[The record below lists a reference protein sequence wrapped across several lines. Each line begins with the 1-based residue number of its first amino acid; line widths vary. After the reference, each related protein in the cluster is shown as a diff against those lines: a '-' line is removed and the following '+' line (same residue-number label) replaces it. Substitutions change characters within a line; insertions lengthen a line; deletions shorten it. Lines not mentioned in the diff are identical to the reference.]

1 MNSERT
7 NPPSQLEFLCKGKA
21 SGVIK
26 NNKVIQAP
34 NRQHLN
40 IMSSSYKVT
49 QQHLLLLIS
58 LNPLW
63 LLTAAN

>member
-1 MNSERT
+1 MNSEHT
-7 NPPSQLEFLCKGKA
+7 NPPSQLEFLCKRKP

-26 NNKVIQAP
+26 NNNKVIQAH

-40 IMSSSYKVT
+40 IMSSSYKVV

-58 LNPLW
+58 LNP
-63 LLTAAN
+63 